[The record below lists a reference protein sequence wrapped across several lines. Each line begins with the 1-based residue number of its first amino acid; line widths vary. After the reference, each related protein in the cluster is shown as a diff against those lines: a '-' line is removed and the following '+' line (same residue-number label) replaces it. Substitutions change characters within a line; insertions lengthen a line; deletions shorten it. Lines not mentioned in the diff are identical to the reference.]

1 MNFTLTADAPIKV
14 PDVDAICLKKVK
26 RLAIPEEEQN
36 KIKDAFGK
44 GQSMQEEKNENEQ
57 AGTYTVDG
65 LPIGILMYRAS
76 RYRMWRNLD
85 FR

>member
-1 MNFTLTADAPIKV
+1 MNFTLTADAPVKV

-26 RLAIPEEEQN
+26 RVAIPEEEQN
-36 KIKDAFGK
+36 KIKDTFGK

-65 LPIGILMYRAS
+65 LTYRYSIHRVS